1 MIINMIILSDPLLI
15 WQVNLTNF
23 ILLWSVGSQN
33 LSKINLIL
41 KTAYDCPGGKDEQS
55 DAENQAEVLT
65 EESTTAE
72 INSDYQWSALE
83 ITEEEKK

>member
-1 MIINMIILSDPLLI
+1 MIILSDPPLI

-41 KTAYDCPGGKDEQS
+41 KTAYDCPGGKDERS
-55 DAENQAEVLT
+55 DAENQREVLK

-83 ITEEEKK
+83 TTEEEKK